1 MKRKKMSHSKY
12 SKSNSVKKL
21 KEISKISSIR
31 YNKKFMMQTKSIS
44 LNILTTRTP
53 SAKAYHHLCTLTKGS
68 ASLLKS
74 LWVKKTRRF
83 WWVRLAW
90 SKSGCRIHIIT
101 RFSLFLWLNQSLWHI
116 LGRIALLWTMLR
128 HQLFQ
133 IWLNLNQKMV
143 LVFLN

>member
-31 YNKKFMMQTKSIS
+31 YNKKFLMQTKSWS

-68 ASLLKS
+68 TSLLKS

-83 WWVRLAW
+83 WWMRLAW

-133 IWLNLNQKMV
+133 IWLSLNQKMV
-143 LVFLN
+143 LLFLS